1 MNAKNKIITMA
12 TAAALAVVFP
22 STAAVATGWTPT
34 TSTSTTEQSTGSTD
48 GRELFGALYFGTGAL
63 AAELEGELDDASYT
77 AFRDSVAE
85 QGTDLTAIDTILDD
99 LQASDAAYFDDFA
112 REMTSGD
119 VLRVEAAFSASA
131 GDLAASVDEASVVD
145 ASVVDASA
153 AERKADPG
161 MANPQAAVPVF
172 AVWVAVVSAA
182 GAVHALTAAVQM
194 NVAWTQ
200 NAFWSANVT
209 SGEAL
214 STEKGVVSLTDSLS
228 AY

>member
-1 MNAKNKIITMA
+1 MNAKKKIITVT
-12 TAAALAVVFP
+12 TAAALAVVLP
-22 STAAVATGWTPT
+22 STAAVATGWTPA
-34 TSTSTTEQSTGSTD
+34 TSPSAGHHDTVTD

-63 AAELEGELDDASYT
+63 ADELDGELDDASYS
-77 AFRDSVAE
+77 AFRTSVAE
-85 QGTDLTAIDTILDD
+85 QGTDVDAIDAILDD
-99 LQASDAAYFDDFA
+99 LQASDPAYYDDFA

-119 VLRVEAAFSASA
+119 VLRVEAAFAASA
-131 GDLAASVDEASVVD
+131 GDLAESVDEAAVVD
-145 ASVVDASA
+145 ASSS
-153 AERKADPG
+153 AERKADPS

-214 STEKGVVSLTDSLS
+214 STEKGVVSLTDNLS

>member
-1 MNAKNKIITMA
+1 MNAKNKIITVA
-12 TAAALAVVFP
+12 TAAALAVVLP
-22 STAAVATGWTPT
+22 STAAVATGWAPT
-34 TSTSTTEQSTGSTD
+34 SSTSTTEQSTESTD

-145 ASVVDASA
+145 ASA

-214 STEKGVVSLTDSLS
+214 STEKGVVSLTASLS